1 MNHQVVKSLP
11 LDVKTQALTQKG
23 YSIIEL
29 SIALAIISIIL
40 VTSLAGVQRVLR
52 SNNVNNDVKNINL
65 AVASLTSLSATQT
78 STLGITMA
86 NLVGLKVFDG
96 FTVDVANSTVKNAF
110 GGQIVVAPNTV
121 AVGGYAISSGFILYS
136 TNIPSE
142 ACPDYINSIATLSP
156 NITTTNI
163 AAPAVAGAVLG
174 TAVKTD
180 GGPYTLATLSAAC
193 AGAAGGNNK
202 VAIAAFVGKT

>member
-11 LDVKTQALTQKG
+11 LDVKTQALNQKG

-78 STLGITMA
+78 TTTGITMA
-86 NLVGLKVFDG
+86 NLIGLKVFEG
-96 FTVDVANSTVKNAF
+96 FSVDAVGGTVKNAF
-110 GGQIVVAPNTV
+110 GGQIVVAPNTG
-121 AVGGYAISSGFILYS
+121 AVDGYPVGSGFILYS
-136 TNIPSE
+136 TNIAAD

-156 NITTTNI
+156 NISTANG
-163 AAPAVAGAVLG
+163 ANPATKGALLG

-193 AGAAGGNNK
+193 AGSAAGNNK
-202 VAIAAFVGKT
+202 IAIAAFVGKT